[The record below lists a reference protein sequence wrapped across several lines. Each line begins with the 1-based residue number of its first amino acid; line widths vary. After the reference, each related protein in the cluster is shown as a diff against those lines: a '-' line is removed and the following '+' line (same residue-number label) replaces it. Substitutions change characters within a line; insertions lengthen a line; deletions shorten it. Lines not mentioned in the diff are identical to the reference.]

1 MQLLLKLIA
10 SCSKFVQ
17 PSLAANNINVA
28 DERIPRLHQRELT
41 SLVVAV
47 VPSMS
52 ENDIDVKLIFSA
64 MILRT
69 EVKTMDP

>member
-28 DERIPRLHQRELT
+28 DERIPRLHQRELA

-52 ENDIDVKLIFSA
+52 EEDIDVKFMFSA
-64 MILRT
+64 IIART
-69 EVKTMDP
+69 GFKTMDP

>member
-28 DERIPRLHQRELT
+28 DERIPRLHQRELA

-52 ENDIDVKLIFSA
+52 EKDIDVVIVLSA
-64 MILRT
+64 IVLRT
-69 EVKTMDP
+69 DIKTVMS